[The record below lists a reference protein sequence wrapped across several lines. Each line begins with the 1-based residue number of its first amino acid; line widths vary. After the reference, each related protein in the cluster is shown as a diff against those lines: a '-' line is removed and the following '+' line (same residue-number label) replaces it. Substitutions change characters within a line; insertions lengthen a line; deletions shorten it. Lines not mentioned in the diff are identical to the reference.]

1 MLLVLITLFIQ
12 NILALKQRYHTY
24 KEPVTRVTPYV
35 SEVIDKTC
43 LLNPDKGPC
52 RGEIIMY
59 YFDPKTKDCSK
70 FFWGGCQGN
79 GNRFDSRYD
88 CIQNCL
94 RAPDGRRQRPRW
106 CSLTFDY
113 GFCFGSLTR
122 WYYDPIWKVCK
133 ERIYSGCGGNRNN
146 FYNKEQC
153 ESICTYQTGVL
164 KTQRKKKDRVKKILI
179 INPIGAT
186 SKRGKS
192 QRSTTKLLNITANKT
207 Q

>member
-1 MLLVLITLFIQ
+1 MLLVLITLFIH
-12 NILALKQRYHTY
+12 NILALKQKYHTY
-24 KEPVTRVTPYV
+24 KEPITRATPYV
-35 SEVIDKTC
+35 SE
-43 LLNPDKGPC
+43 
-52 RGEIIMY
+52 
-59 YFDPKTKDCSK
+59 
-70 FFWGGCQGN
+70 
-79 GNRFDSRYD
+79 
-88 CIQNCL
+88 
-94 RAPDGRRQRPRW
+94 GRRPRW

-133 ERIYSGCGGNRNN
+133 ERIYSGCGGNKNN

-153 ESICTYQTGVL
+153 ESICTYQMGAL
-164 KTQRKKKDRVKKILI
+164 KSKSKKKDRVKKILI

-192 QRSTTKLLNITANKT
+192 QQSTTKLWKVTSNKT